1 MGMKVH
7 EGKPEKSWT
16 SRQLAKLSKGMTV
29 RSNLVQRLRLMVLTS
44 DRGWPYSWEWEEHKS
59 IHDCYV
65 NCEVERAWR
74 IVFDDLSECFSTYS
88 GTEFK
93 PKKRVLIG
101 TPGIG
106 KSMAA
111 GSYLLYQL
119 LHYDVEK
126 LQVVVHCFGD
136 TTYVFDKTIQTV
148 TKYEG
153 NEISKIVLYDLWQ
166 RGMKGY
172 IIYDV
177 TKQGAPPASY
187 FAFS

>member
-1 MGMKVH
+1 M
-7 EGKPEKSWT
+7 
-16 SRQLAKLSKGMTV
+16 
-29 RSNLVQRLRLMVLTS
+29 
-44 DRGWPYSWEWEEHKS
+44 EEHKF

-65 NCEVERAWR
+65 SCEVVRVWR
-74 IVFDDLSECFSTYS
+74 IVFEDLSEWFSTDD
-88 GTEFK
+88 EADFK
-93 PKKRVLIG
+93 PKRRVLIG

-119 LHYDVEK
+119 LRCYGEK
-126 LQVVVHCFGD
+126 LQVVFYCFGN

-187 FAFS
+187 FASFREWGMIVVSSPSLDNYDEWATQ